1 MPVVAV
7 VGGQWGDEGKGKVID
22 HLAGD
27 ADVVIRAHGG
37 DNAGHTVV
45 NTHGEFALHLVPAG
59 IFNPKAKNIIA
70 PGVALNPASLIAE
83 LDALEKRGID
93 TSGLLIS
100 NHAHMVMPYHLLLDR
115 VEEIQRGG
123 NAIGTTGRGI
133 GPAYG
138 DKIARIGL
146 RVGDLV
152 DPDRLRARLTT
163 VVAQKNLWLQALA
176 RPERISVEE
185 VFAEYS
191 GYAERL
197 RPYLTDVAPVIAEA
211 IDRDAMILLEGA
223 QGTLLDI
230 DHGTY
235 PYVTTSSCT
244 VAGLCQGA
252 GIPPRAISRSI
263 GVYKAYTT
271 RVGDGPMPTELLDAT
286 GDYIREHA
294 HEFGATTGRAR
305 RCGWFD
311 GVASRYSARLNGFD
325 SFALTRLDILDEM
338 ETIKVCVSYEMDGA
352 RIDHLPSDP
361 SLLRR
366 CTPVYEE
373 LPGWRTSLCS
383 LMDFDELPAEATG
396 FIQRIEELVG
406 LPADLIGV
414 GPARGQTIRRG
425 ELWKRALSRGL
436 TSR

>member
-22 HLAGD
+22 QLAGD

-37 DNAGHTVV
+37 DNAGHTVI
-45 NTHGEFALHLVPAG
+45 NTMGEFALHLVPAG
-59 IFNPKAKNIIA
+59 IFNPDATCIIA
-70 PGVALNPASLIAE
+70 PGVALNPASLIKE
-83 LDALEKRGID
+83 LDALEERGVATD
-93 TSGLLIS
+93 GLRIS
-100 NHAHMVMPYHLLLDR
+100 SHAHMVMPYHLLLDR
-115 VEEIQRGG
+115 VEELSRGG

-138 DKIARIGL
+138 DKVARVGVL
-146 RVGDLV
+146 VGDLV
-152 DPDRLRARLTT
+152 DPQLLRARLSYA
-163 VVAQKNLWLQALA
+163 VELKNLWLQALG
-176 RPERISVEE
+176 RPERVSTDEIY
-185 VFAEYS
+185 AEHL

-197 RPYLTDVAPVIAEA
+197 RPYITDVAPIIANA
-211 IDRDAMILLEGA
+211 LDRNATVLLEGA

-235 PYVTTSSCT
+235 PYVTSSSCT

-252 GIPPRAISRSI
+252 GIPPRAISHAI

-271 RVGDGPMPTELLDAT
+271 RVGDGPMPTELRDGT

-294 HEFGATTGRAR
+294 HEFGTTTGRAR

-338 ETIKVCVSYEMDGA
+338 ETIQVCVSYEMDGV
-352 RIDHLPSDP
+352 RVEHLPSDP
-361 SLLRR
+361 NLLKR
-366 CTPVYEE
+366 CTPIYEE
-373 LPGWRTSLCS
+373 LPGWRTSLS
-383 LMDFDELPAEATG
+383 SVMDFAELPPEASRFVG
-396 FIQRIEELVG
+396 RIEDLVG
-406 LPADLIGV
+406 IPANLIGV

-425 ELWKRALSRGL
+425 ALWDTARRGL
-436 TSR
+436 AGER

>member
-1 MPVVAV
+1 
-7 VGGQWGDEGKGKVID
+7 
-22 HLAGD
+22 
-27 ADVVIRAHGG
+27 
-37 DNAGHTVV
+37 
-45 NTHGEFALHLVPAG
+45 
-59 IFNPKAKNIIA
+59 
-70 PGVALNPASLIAE
+70 
-83 LDALEKRGID
+83 
-93 TSGLLIS
+93 
-100 NHAHMVMPYHLLLDR
+100 
-115 VEEIQRGG
+115 
-123 NAIGTTGRGI
+123 
-133 GPAYG
+133 
-138 DKIARIGL
+138 
-146 RVGDLV
+146 
-152 DPDRLRARLTT
+152 
-163 VVAQKNLWLQALA
+163 
-176 RPERISVEE
+176 
-185 VFAEYS
+185 
-191 GYAERL
+191 
-197 RPYLTDVAPVIAEA
+197 
-211 IDRDAMILLEGA
+211 MILLEGA